1 VWLRLLGLAV
11 LLGMIGCAQAT
22 QSVSLTLPPVPAP
35 TLQTARKPLT
45 SLDKLLANLI
55 EQTQLTASYDPAYT
69 ALTYPNGDVP
79 LERGVCADVVVRA
92 LRAGGLD
99 LQQVVHEDMQR
110 HFAAYPQKWGA
121 RKPDPNIDHRRVANL
136 MKWFER
142 AGKAQPLSQKAEA
155 YSAGDIVAWELDNGL
170 LHIGVVSNITVE
182 GTTRLA
188 IVHNINAG
196 AKLADVLFAWKII
209 GHYRYF

>member
-1 VWLRLLGLAV
+1 MLLKLLGSGVILLAS
-11 LLGMIGCAQAT
+11 GCAQIPGSAH
-22 QSVSLTLPPVPAP
+22 LTLPPVPTA
-35 TLQTARKPLT
+35 TIQTARKPLT
-45 SLDKLLANLI
+45 PLDKVLANLL
-55 EQTQLTASYDPAYT
+55 EQTQQTTSYDPAYT

-79 LERGVCADVVVRA
+79 LGRGVCADVVVRA

-99 LQQVVHEDMQR
+99 LQQAVHEDMQR

-121 RKPDPNIDHRRVANL
+121 RKSDPNIDHRRVANL

-142 AGKAQPLSQKAEA
+142 KGKALPPSLKAED
-155 YSAGDIVAWELDNGL
+155 YRAGDIVAWELDNGL
-170 LHIGVVSNITVE
+170 LHIGVVSNVTVE
-182 GTTRLA
+182 GSTRLTL
-188 IVHNINAG
+188 VHNINAG